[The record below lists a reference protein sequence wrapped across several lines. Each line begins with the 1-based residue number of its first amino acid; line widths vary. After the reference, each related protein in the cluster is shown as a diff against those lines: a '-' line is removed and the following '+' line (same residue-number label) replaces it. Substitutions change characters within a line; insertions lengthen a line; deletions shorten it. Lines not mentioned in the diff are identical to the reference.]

1 MSDNVHCA
9 QLSPRQV
16 AQLVLLTSHQL
27 GPPCKLELVI
37 WTLAVVMLDDI
48 ISHTLLRTR
57 VKRSAIPLKLKI
69 EDFEFFYVL

>member
-1 MSDNVHCA
+1 MSDNVHCD

-16 AQLVLLTSHQL
+16 AQLVLFTSHRL

-37 WTLAVVMLDDI
+37 WTLTVVMLEDI
-48 ISHTLLRTR
+48 ISRTLLPTR